1 MRRFEFVG
9 GGSSKF
15 WMPRLDGSVF
25 TVVYGRIGT
34 DGQRKE
40 KEFDSEE
47 AAQKEYDKKVAEKLR
62 EGYVEV
68 TDGAGATD
76 NDDHDNDDDDGDDE
90 AVAKKPAKKP
100 AAKEPAK
107 PAAKPVIPLPVR
119 VVDADITDTALVK
132 AATTAV
138 RALVKSTAGRS
149 WRRRQAAKE
158 AFRALSRIAG
168 VDLSAHA
175 DLNTVVLAAADAVLS
190 APSLP
195 LPLVLQVLSS
205 LRTSAFSSVL
215 ARWQKPSGAASSALQ
230 VLAATAAALPDQ
242 ELAFR
247 VGRVLVDKDLPDV
260 VALKQLQAL
269 RGHIESRTDRAA
281 FVAALPAGDVVAD
294 RRKRALS

>member
-68 TDGAGATD
+68 TDGAAAASA
-76 NDDHDNDDDDGDDE
+76 DDDGDDE
-90 AVAKKPAKKP
+90 AVAKKPAKK
-100 AAKEPAK
+100 AAAKDVKEPAK
-107 PAAKPVIPLPVR
+107 PAAKVVTPLPVR
-119 VVDADITDTALVK
+119 VVDADITDAALVK

-158 AFRALSRIAG
+158 ATRALSRIAG
-168 VDLSAHA
+168 VDLAAHA
-175 DLNTVVLAAADAVLS
+175 DLNTAVLAAADAVLS

-195 LPLVLQVLSS
+195 LPLVLQALSS

-230 VLAATAAALPDQ
+230 VLAAAAAALPDQ

-247 VGRVLVDKDLPDV
+247 VGRALVDKDLPDA
-260 VALKQLQAL
+260 VAAQKLQAL

-281 FVAALPAGDVVAD
+281 FVAALPAGDLVCD
-294 RRKRALS
+294 RRKSALS

>member
-68 TDGAGATD
+68 TDGAAAA
-76 NDDHDNDDDDGDDE
+76 DDSDDDGDEE
-90 AVAKKPAKKP
+90 AVAKKPAKKA

-107 PAAKPVIPLPVR
+107 PAAKVVMPLPVR
-119 VVDADITDTALVK
+119 VVDADITDAALVK

-168 VDLSAHA
+168 VDLAAHA
-175 DLNTVVLAAADAVLS
+175 ELNTAVLAAADAVLS

-195 LPLVLQVLSS
+195 LPLVLQLLSS

-230 VLAATAAALPDQ
+230 VLAAAAAALPDQ
-242 ELAFR
+242 ELVFR
-247 VGRVLVDKDLPDV
+247 VGRVLVDKDLPDA
-260 VALKQLQAL
+260 VAAQKLQAL
-269 RGHIESRTDRAA
+269 RAHIESRTDRTA

-294 RRKRALS
+294 RRKSALS

>member
-68 TDGAGATD
+68 TDGAAAVSD
-76 NDDHDNDDDDGDDE
+76 NDDDGDDE
-90 AVAKKPAKKP
+90 AVAKKPAKKA

-107 PAAKPVIPLPVR
+107 PAAKPVTPLPVR
-119 VVDADITDTALVK
+119 VVDADITDAALVK

-158 AFRALSRIAG
+158 ATRAVSRIAG
-168 VDLSAHA
+168 VDLFAHA
-175 DLNTVVLAAADAVLS
+175 DLNTAVLAAADAVLS

-205 LRTSAFSSVL
+205 LRTSAFTSVL

-247 VGRVLVDKDLPDV
+247 VGRALVDKDLPD
-260 VALKQLQAL
+260 AIAAQRLQAL

-281 FVAALPAGDVVAD
+281 FVAALPAGDVVCD
-294 RRKRALS
+294 RRKSALS